1 MQQRP
6 VNVNINNPCFNQ
18 NAQGNDDRSWAN
30 RMLLHLLDAIQ
41 YCFGEERSPAAYD
54 RLVSYLATWA
64 ESKPAS
70 FRPLFIRKSLHGA
83 VFPEIWLLNS
93 AAVAGL
99 QWYHLARIL
108 LLANNPRLPQF
119 GAAKR
124 SAKSSRDVR
133 KIVFILRLPRSF
145 ANQPKGPNKR

>member
-1 MQQRP
+1 MFLSVIQQRP
-6 VNVNINNPCFNQ
+6 VNIKISHPCFSQ
-18 NAQGNDDRSWAN
+18 DTQGNDDRSWAN

-70 FRPLFIRKSLHGA
+70 FRPLFIRKGLHGK

-93 AAVAGL
+93 AVVAGL
-99 QWYHLARIL
+99 QWYHLVRIL
-108 LLANNPRLPQF
+108 LLANNPRLPQL

-124 SAKSSRDVR
+124 SAKRSRDVS
-133 KIVFILRLPRSF
+133 K
-145 ANQPKGPNKR
+145 